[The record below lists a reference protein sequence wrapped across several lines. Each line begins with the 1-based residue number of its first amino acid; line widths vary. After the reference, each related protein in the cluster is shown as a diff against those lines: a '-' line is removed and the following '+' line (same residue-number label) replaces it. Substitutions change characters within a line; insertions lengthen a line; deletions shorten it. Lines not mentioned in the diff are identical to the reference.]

1 MSRLLRAVIV
11 LPVLLSLL
19 LPFPVFAGPEAA
31 DISTLLSFTT
41 IIRSLSVTN
50 TTIVV
55 DLDALKSPPEQSSG
69 KSDFLS
75 YLRLFPIIEQ
85 GRLDKLK
92 IIVLSRADGWKL
104 VLNELKLD
112 IDLVPRPGRG
122 TQWHLA
128 AGYELQHPQLTTSG
142 SFSLELEF
150 EIGKKEF
157 AGRGTLS
164 LTGRTADHRYTL
176 VVPVVV
182 RNNNLEL
189 RPELALDDFSPT
201 ASFIRARLPA
211 ADYPTWKVE
220 CSGELAD
227 RDLTA
232 ALLRAGGI
240 HQTTMLPRSGQVHY
254 DLTLAG
260 EDDFLK
266 PPYESSLQ
274 LKAEKLNFQAADGD
288 LAIEDAGFTLDAVVQ
303 APASGLGTVA
313 LKTTLHGGP
322 FLWQNYFWDLT
333 GQKASG
339 FFKGKA
345 TFRHGLPVLERG
357 VSFSGRVEA
366 ASLWSGRLTGR
377 WSPTAAEISFTGQPM
392 EISGAVTALMPEFL
406 DEQPPILRGLATAG
420 HYRLSAV
427 MKKSGDKIAVTTG
440 QFTVTGGDVSSPA
453 FGQLHGLE
461 FSMPLSGLGWNLKTK
476 KMQIDRWH
484 LPLRLKFTS
493 LSSPWLQAGAQDIPV
508 LWDKDRVSISNTLR
522 MAVLGCPVSVANLT
536 VRHPFLEQRRQATA
550 AVAIKPAP
558 AAAPLPALPV
568 SLKISQ
574 LIDKV
579 RHHLQAQLKMNLD
592 GNCLDMPGRI
602 NFPLF
607 SGQVNID
614 NLRVRRLFSPSRVI
628 ALDMKAEKL
637 DLQQVTAL
645 VQAGSAT
652 GIIDVE
658 LKDFEFSYGQPSKFD
673 LKITSV
679 DVPGIPRKISVEAIE
694 NLSLLS
700 SGSGGGQGLL
710 NVGINRF
717 FSHYR
722 YGKIGLYCRLR
733 DDVFQLRGL
742 IHQNGREYIV
752 KRGLLTGID
761 VVNYNPDNR
770 ISFGDMRERV
780 LRIFNQKQ

>member
-19 LPFPVFAGPEAA
+19 LPFPGFAAPETGG
-31 DISTLLSFTT
+31 ISTLPSFTT
-41 IIRSLSVTN
+41 IIRSLSITN

-55 DLDALKSPPEQSSG
+55 DLDALKASSG
-69 KSDFLS
+69 QPQGSNDFLS

-92 IIVLSRADGWKL
+92 IIVLSRADRWKL
-104 VLNELKLD
+104 VLNKLKLD

-122 TQWHLA
+122 TQWHLT
-128 AGYELQHPQLTTSG
+128 AGYELRHPQLTTSG
-142 SFSLELEF
+142 SLSLELEF
-150 EIGKKEF
+150 EIGKKQL

-164 LTGRTADHRYTL
+164 MTGRTADHRYTFA
-176 VVPVVV
+176 VPVSA
-182 RNNNLEL
+182 RNNALEL
-189 RPELALDDFSPT
+189 RPELAFDDFSPV
-201 ASFIRARLPA
+201 ASFIRAWLPT
-211 ADYPTWKVE
+211 ADHPSWKVE

-227 RDLTA
+227 MDLTG
-232 ALLRAGGI
+232 ALLRAGDI
-240 HQTTMLPRSGQVHY
+240 QKTTMLPHSGQVHY

-260 EDDFLK
+260 EDAFLK
-266 PPYESSLQ
+266 PPYETLLQ
-274 LKAEKLNFQAADGD
+274 VKVQKLNFQAADGD
-288 LAIEDAGFTLDAVVQ
+288 LAIEDAGFTLDAAMQ
-303 APASGLGTVA
+303 APENGLGTVTV
-313 LKTTLHGGP
+313 KTTLHGGP
-322 FLWQNYFWDLT
+322 FLWRNYFWDLT
-333 GQKASG
+333 SQKASG

-345 TFRHGLPVLERG
+345 IFRQGFPVLDQG
-357 VSFSGRVEA
+357 VSFSGRIDA
-366 ASLWSGRLTGR
+366 GPLWSGRLTGR
-377 WSPTAAEISFTGQPM
+377 WSPRAAEISFSGQPM
-392 EISGAVTALMPEFL
+392 EISGAVSALMPEFL
-406 DEQPPILRGLATAG
+406 DEQPPILRELATKG
-420 HYRLSAV
+420 RYQLSAA
-427 MKKSGDKIAVTTG
+427 MKKSGSKIAVTAG
-440 QFTVTGGDVSSPA
+440 QFIVTDGDFSSPA
-453 FGQLHGLE
+453 FGQLHGLKV
-461 FSMPLSGLGWNLKTK
+461 SMPLSGLGWNLKTK
-476 KMQIDRWH
+476 KIQIDRRYI
-484 LPLRLKFTS
+484 PLRLKFSS
-493 LSSPWLQAGAQDIPV
+493 LSSPWLRAGAQDIPIR
-508 LWDKDRVSISNTLR
+508 WNGDNISVPTVVRLA
-522 MAVLGCPVSVANLT
+522 MLGCPVTVDGID
-536 VRHPFLEQRRQATA
+536 VRHPFQEQERRATA
-550 AVAIKPAP
+550 ALEVKPAP
-558 AAAPLPALPV
+558 TAAALPALPV
-568 SLKISQ
+568 SPKISQ

-602 NFPLF
+602 HFPLF
-607 SGQVNID
+607 SGRVNID
-614 NLRVRRLFSPSRVI
+614 NLRIRRLFSPSRVV
-628 ALDMKAEKL
+628 ALDMKADKL

-679 DVPGIPRKISVEAIE
+679 DVPGVPRKISVEAIE

-700 SGSGGGQGLL
+700 SGSAGGQGLL

-742 IHQNGREYIV
+742 IHQDGREYIV

-780 LRIFNQKQ
+780 LRIFNQK